1 MIDGGNVEQIELAD
15 FRANILEL
23 IETRVNTVIDR
34 KTEDPS
40 VPNALVEMRQA
51 LDDLNPN
58 HSAHS
63 ITARIVENIPIIGE
77 PLMDWWWSSGL
88 RQTATKRETIRQQI
102 LAVKESLE
110 QNRQR
115 RGETRALLLFQQMAK
130 RVPAYKD
137 YLKKHKVNPAKIKT
151 IADFKHIPTVDKR
164 GYLKQYDLEK
174 LCWDGKFSTKQWTL
188 SSTSGTT
195 GEPFYFPRTEAQD
208 RQYALSAEL
217 YLRSN
222 FQIHKKSTLYVD
234 AFAMGAWIGGLF
246 SAMNLEWFFLNLS
259 IHSLFS
265 GAQHFFPEYVPRERC
280 NSV

>member
-1 MIDGGNVEQIELAD
+1 MDKLSFPDNLRNVDIA
-15 FRANILEL
+15 RLERDL
-23 IETRVNTVIDR
+23 KTKPETY
-34 KTEDPS
+34 
-40 VPNALVEMRQA
+40 
-51 LDDLNPN
+51 
-58 HSAHS
+58 
-63 ITARIVENIPIIGE
+63 
-77 PLMDWWWSSGL
+77 W
-88 RQTATKRETIRQQI
+88 
-102 LAVKESLE
+102 
-110 QNRQR
+110 QR

-222 FQIHKKSTLYVD
+222 FQIHKKKYALCGCFCHGRLDRGIIYV
-234 AFAMGAWIGGLF
+234 
-246 SAMNLEWFFLNLS
+246 
-259 IHSLFS
+259 
-265 GAQHFFPEYVPRERC
+265 
-280 NSV
+280 